1 MAIENNFLKTAAD
14 HWLEMNRAFRALV
27 IVAVTAL
34 AITLI
39 NYSTIQENHSLCSLF
54 GNTRLGDDELSQ
66 IEFALHKSGI
76 HEFETQADRI
86 LVPTRLRS
94 ECLSLLETHDALPRR
109 LVSREESSLSPFHS
123 PSQLAEMRR
132 REKKSKIEEAV
143 KRLNFVNQAWFAMD
157 IAKGQTAFQPDRY
170 SAIIEVRPAEGESL
184 NSLRIQTIS
193 QIVCG
198 HLAALDPRQVV
209 ITDLKSGL
217 TYRDTGSDSRI
228 LNAGTKLLAAD
239 RKSQLEQQIERV
251 IRQFPGT
258 RFQLNYKIEAA
269 PRPPTNRVAQLPN
282 TNNKSS
288 IGSIGFGANQQISLK
303 EMGSPNNAPL
313 PFSTAANPWKT
324 NSEQV
329 SLVVTITDEAL
340 IAFQPAMETKFLT
353 PGSEGEWENRLE
365 ELKSELSRQLLP
377 LLPLATTVATNPNHR
392 PIEFRAPELSNL
404 AKRYQVSLFPWNR
417 VKWFP
422 TVATLLIGVIG
433 LAFGLKHQSP
443 TSQPVTVPHP
453 LDSTTDTSRQKEAE
467 DQLSRLVD
475 SDPESAAQV
484 LKSWLKDA
492 S

>member
-1 MAIENNFLKTAAD
+1 
-14 HWLEMNRAFRALV
+14 
-27 IVAVTAL
+27 
-34 AITLI
+34 
-39 NYSTIQENHSLCSLF
+39 
-54 GNTRLGDDELSQ
+54 
-66 IEFALHKSGI
+66 
-76 HEFETQADRI
+76 
-86 LVPTRLRS
+86 
-94 ECLSLLETHDALPRR
+94 
-109 LVSREESSLSPFHS
+109 
-123 PSQLAEMRR
+123 
-132 REKKSKIEEAV
+132 
-143 KRLNFVNQAWFAMD
+143 MD

-258 RFQLNYKIEAA
+258 RFQLNYEIEAA

-288 IGSIGFGANQQISLK
+288 IGFGANQQISLK
-303 EMGSPNNAPL
+303 EMVSRNNTPL
-313 PFSTAANPWKT
+313 PFSTAANHLKT

-340 IAFQPAMETKFLT
+340 VAFQPAMETKFLT
-353 PGSEGEWENRLE
+353 PGSESEWENRLE

-417 VKWFP
+417 VNWFP

-443 TSQPVTVPHP
+443 TSQPVAAPHP
-453 LDSTTDTSRQKEAE
+453 LESTTETSRQKEAE